1 MADTPKKNTATRF
14 RPDVGKSVHLFIAP
28 LIWTA
33 VGIMLMVR
41 GLGWIGFSLTCR
53 LFIIALIIALIVGT
67 VKSLT
72 VLDKSAKKNLTRIM
86 LLKERSCIGAV
97 YPWKTWLLV
106 ILMMATGIALR
117 SMTEPGL
124 FLGTIYVAAGWGLLL
139 SSRHGWEQ
147 WLRRIRSRYQRKR
160 TQTH

>member
-1 MADTPKKNTATRF
+1 MADTPKKNAATRF

-33 VGIMLMVR
+33 VGIMLMIR

-53 LFIIALIIALIVGT
+53 LLFIALFVGT

-72 VLDKSAKKNLTRIM
+72 ILDKSAKKNLTRIM
-86 LLKERSCIGAV
+86 TFNEKSCIGAV
-97 YPWKTWLLV
+97 YPWRTWLLV

-124 FLGTIYVAAGWGLLL
+124 FLGTVYFAVGWGLLL

-147 WLRRIRSRYQRKR
+147 WLRRVRRK
-160 TQTH
+160 

>member
-1 MADTPKKNTATRF
+1 MADTLKKNTVARF

-33 VGIMLMVR
+33 VGIMLMER
-41 GLGWIGFSLTCR
+41 GMGWIGFSLTCR
-53 LFIIALIIALIVGT
+53 LFIIALIVGT

-124 FLGTIYVAAGWGLLL
+124 FLGMIYVAAGWGLLL
-139 SSRHGWEQ
+139 SSRHGWGQ
-147 WLRRIRSRYQRKR
+147 WLRRMR
-160 TQTH
+160 TR

>member
-1 MADTPKKNTATRF
+1 MADTPKKNAATRF
-14 RPDVGKSVHLFIAP
+14 RPDVGKSVHLFVAP

-33 VGIMLMVR
+33 VGIMLMIR

-53 LFIIALIIALIVGT
+53 LLFIGLFVGT

-72 VLDKSAKKNLTRIM
+72 ILDKSARKNLARIM
-86 LLKERSCIGAV
+86 MLKEKSCIGAV
-97 YPWKTWLLV
+97 YPWRTWLLV

-124 FLGTIYVAAGWGLLL
+124 FLGTIYFAVGWGLLL

-147 WLRRIRSRYQRKR
+147 WLRRVRRK
-160 TQTH
+160 